1 MRYRK
6 IVSRKST
13 AKQVAVW
20 LSYSALS
27 TGRNSNTRPRSCRFR
42 NEYSEVSRMPEQV
55 VTEQVSQEL
64 LLGLYRKML
73 ELRLFEL
80 KVQELYRN
88 ARLPGFVH
96 LYVGEEAVGVGV
108 SSNLEMRDLVFSTHR
123 GHGHALAKGVPAGVV
138 LAELWG
144 KTTGSSGGRG
154 GSMHMYAPEYG
165 FMGTNGIV
173 GAPIPLAT
181 GAALSAKLE
190 KKGRVIISFFGDG
203 AVNSG
208 SFHEAVN
215 LGAVWNLPVIYVC
228 ENNLYATEM
237 SFVRATKN
245 TSVASR
251 AAAYGMTGIAV
262 DGQDVV
268 AVYEAARAAI
278 ERAREDGG
286 PTLIECKTYRYV
298 GHHEGDPGTDYRTRE
313 EVQQWKQ
320 RDPVKLARKRLLD
333 DGASEAALQAIDQEV
348 EQLIE
353 QAVEF
358 AENSPEP
365 AASSVNDHVF

>member
-1 MRYRK
+1 MTER
-6 IVSRKST
+6 V
-13 AKQVAVW
+13 
-20 LSYSALS
+20 LD
-27 TGRNSNTRPRSCRFR
+27 
-42 NEYSEVSRMPEQV
+42 EQLD
-55 VTEQVSQEL
+55 QKL
-64 LLGLYRKML
+64 LLNYYRKML

-96 LYVGEEAVGVGV
+96 LYVGEEAVAVGV
-108 SSNLEMRDLVFSTHR
+108 CSNLEPADLVFSTHR
-123 GHGHALAKGVPAGVV
+123 GHGHALAKGVPAGIV

-181 GAALSAKLE
+181 GGALSAKLRQ
-190 KKGRVIISFFGDG
+190 KGQVVVSFFGEG

-215 LGAVWNLPVIYVC
+215 LGSVWNLPVVYVC

-237 SFVRATKN
+237 AFKRATKN

-251 AAAYGMTGIAV
+251 AAAYGMTGVEV
-262 DGQDVV
+262 DGQDVTAVHQV
-268 AVYEAARAAI
+268 AKEAIR
-278 ERAREDGG
+278 RAREDDG

-298 GHHEGDPGTDYRTRE
+298 GHHEGDPGTDYRTRD

-320 RDPVKLARKRLLD
+320 NDPVKRARKLL
-333 DGASEAALQAIDQEV
+333 SELGESDSTLAAADLEI
-348 EQLIE
+348 EQLID
-353 QAVEF
+353 QAVDF
-358 AENSPEP
+358 AEKGVEP
-365 AASSVNDHVF
+365 SADSVAEHVF

>member
-1 MRYRK
+1 M
-6 IVSRKST
+6 
-13 AKQVAVW
+13 
-20 LSYSALS
+20 
-27 TGRNSNTRPRSCRFR
+27 
-42 NEYSEVSRMPEQV
+42 SERVLAEPI
-55 VTEQVSQEL
+55 SQEL
-64 LLGLYRKML
+64 LFTYYKKVL
-73 ELRLFEL
+73 ELRLFEV

-88 ARLPGFVH
+88 GRLPGFVH
-96 LYVGEEAVGVGV
+96 LYVGEEAVAVGV
-108 SSNLEMRDLVFSTHR
+108 CSHLNTADLVFSTHR
-123 GHGHALAKGVPAGVV
+123 GHGHALAKGVPAGIV

-144 KTTGSSGGRG
+144 KVAGSSGGRG

-181 GAALSAKLE
+181 GAALSAKL
-190 KKGRVIISFFGDG
+190 KKNSQVVVSFFGDG

-215 LGAVWNLPVIYVC
+215 LGSVWNLPVVYVC

-237 SFVRATKN
+237 AFLRATKN

-251 AAAYGMTGIAV
+251 AAAYGMLGVEV

-268 AVYEAARAAI
+268 AVHEVAQTAI
-278 ERAREDGG
+278 QRARNDGG

-313 EVQQWKQ
+313 EVQRWKQ
-320 RDPVKLARKRLLD
+320 NDPVKIARKRLLD
-333 DGASEAALQAIDQEV
+333 LGMDESSLQMADQEV

-353 QAVEF
+353 DAVAF
-358 AENSPEP
+358 AESSPEP
-365 AASSVNDHVF
+365 AAESVSEHVF

>member
-1 MRYRK
+1 MAKPSLARK
-6 IVSRKST
+6 VDH
-13 AKQVAVW
+13 
-20 LSYSALS
+20 
-27 TGRNSNTRPRSCRFR
+27 
-42 NEYSEVSRMPEQV
+42 
-55 VTEQVSQEL
+55 EL
-64 LLGLYRKML
+64 LLNAYRKML

-96 LYVGEEAVGVGV
+96 LYVGEEAVAVGV
-108 SSNLEMRDLVFSTHR
+108 CMNLIDKDLVFSTHR
-123 GHGHALAKGVPAGVV
+123 GHGHALAKGVPADVV

-144 KTTGSSGGRG
+144 KVTGSSGGRG
-154 GSMHMYAPEYG
+154 GSMHMYAPEWG

-181 GAALSAKLE
+181 GGALSAKLRQN
-190 KKGRVIISFFGDG
+190 GQVVVSFFGEG

-215 LGAVWNLPVIYVC
+215 MGTVWDLPVVYVC

-237 SFVRATKN
+237 AFSRATKN
-245 TSVASR
+245 TSVARR
-251 AAAYGMTGIAV
+251 AESYGLPGVEV
-262 DGQDVV
+262 DGQDVLAVHRV
-268 AVYEAARAAI
+268 AKTAIDRARAG
-278 ERAREDGG
+278 GG

-313 EVQQWKQ
+313 EVQHWKEQ
-320 RDPVKLARKRLLD
+320 DPLKRARKSLIESAVAD
-333 DGASEAALQAIDQEV
+333 EGELQAVDQEV
-348 EQLIE
+348 ERLID

-358 AENSPEP
+358 AEKSPEP
-365 AASSVNDHVF
+365 SPDSIDEHVF

>member
-1 MRYRK
+1 MTER
-6 IVSRKST
+6 V
-13 AKQVAVW
+13 
-20 LSYSALS
+20 LD
-27 TGRNSNTRPRSCRFR
+27 
-42 NEYSEVSRMPEQV
+42 EQLD
-55 VTEQVSQEL
+55 EKL
-64 LLGLYRKML
+64 LLNYYKKML

-96 LYVGEEAVGVGV
+96 LYVGEEAVAVGV
-108 SSNLEMRDLVFSTHR
+108 CSNLEPADLVFSTHR
-123 GHGHALAKGVPAGVV
+123 GHGHALAKGVPAGIV

-181 GAALSAKLE
+181 GGALSAKLR
-190 KKGRVIISFFGDG
+190 KKGQVVVSFFGEG

-215 LGAVWNLPVIYVC
+215 LGSVWNLPVVYVC

-237 SFVRATKN
+237 AFKRATKN

-251 AAAYGMTGIAV
+251 AAAYGMTGVEV
-262 DGQDVV
+262 DGQDVM
-268 AVYEAARAAI
+268 AVHAAAKEAI
-278 ERAREDGG
+278 LRAREDDG

-298 GHHEGDPGTDYRTRE
+298 GHHEGDTGTDYRTRD

-320 RDPVKLARKRLLD
+320 NDPVKRARKLL
-333 DGASEAALQAIDQEV
+333 SELGESDSKLAAADLEI
-348 EQLIE
+348 EQLID
-353 QAVEF
+353 QAVDF
-358 AENSPEP
+358 AEKGVEP
-365 AASSVNDHVF
+365 SADSVAEHVF

>member
-1 MRYRK
+1 M
-6 IVSRKST
+6 
-13 AKQVAVW
+13 
-20 LSYSALS
+20 
-27 TGRNSNTRPRSCRFR
+27 
-42 NEYSEVSRMPEQV
+42 
-55 VTEQVSQEL
+55 TEQVLTEQVDQKL
-64 LLGLYRKML
+64 LLNRYKKML

-88 ARLPGFVH
+88 GRLPGFVH
-96 LYVGEEAVGVGV
+96 LYVGEEAVAVGV
-108 SSNLEMRDLVFSTHR
+108 CSNLETADLIFSTHR
-123 GHGHALAKGVPAGVV
+123 GHGHALAKGVPAEVV

-181 GAALSAKLE
+181 GAALSAKLR
-190 KKGRVIISFFGDG
+190 KRGQVVVCFFGDG

-208 SFHEAVN
+208 SFHESVN
-215 LGAVWNLPVIYVC
+215 MGAVWDLPIVYVC

-237 SFVRATKN
+237 AFQRATKN

-251 AAAYGMTGIAV
+251 AAAYGMLGVAV

-268 AVYEAARAAI
+268 AVHEAAQAAI
-278 ERAREDGG
+278 RRARKDGG
-286 PTLIECKTYRYV
+286 PSLIECKTYRYV
-298 GHHEGDPGTDYRTRE
+298 GHHEGDPGTDYRTRD

-320 RDPVKLARKRLLD
+320 KDPVKLARKRLLD
-333 DGASEAALQAIDQEV
+333 SGVEESKLQAIDLEV
-348 EQLIE
+348 EQLID

-358 AENSPEP
+358 AGKSPEP
-365 AASSVNDHVF
+365 AAASVNDHVF

>member
-1 MRYRK
+1 M
-6 IVSRKST
+6 
-13 AKQVAVW
+13 AKPILAKKVDH
-20 LSYSALS
+20 
-27 TGRNSNTRPRSCRFR
+27 
-42 NEYSEVSRMPEQV
+42 
-55 VTEQVSQEL
+55 EL
-64 LLGLYRKML
+64 LLNAYRKML

-96 LYVGEEAVGVGV
+96 LYVGEEAVAVGV
-108 SSNLEMRDLVFSTHR
+108 CMNLVDKDLVFSTHR
-123 GHGHALAKGVPAGVV
+123 GHGHALAKGVPADVV

-144 KTTGSSGGRG
+144 KVTGSSGGRG
-154 GSMHMYAPEYG
+154 GSMHMYAPEWG

-181 GAALSAKLE
+181 GGALSAKLRQN
-190 KKGRVIISFFGDG
+190 GQVVVSFFGEG

-215 LGAVWNLPVIYVC
+215 MGTVWDLPVVYVC

-237 SFVRATKN
+237 AFSRATKN
-245 TSVASR
+245 TSVARR
-251 AAAYGMTGIAV
+251 AESYGLPGIEV
-262 DGQDVV
+262 DGQDVLGVHRV
-268 AVYEAARAAI
+268 AKIAIDRARAG
-278 ERAREDGG
+278 GG

-313 EVQQWKQ
+313 EVQHWKEQ
-320 RDPVKLARKRLLD
+320 DPVKRARQLLIESAVAD
-333 DGASEAALQAIDQEV
+333 ESELKAVDHEV
-348 EQLIE
+348 ERLID

-358 AENSPEP
+358 AEKSPEP
-365 AASSVNDHVF
+365 SPDSVDEHVF

>member
-1 MRYRK
+1 MSETA
-6 IVSRKST
+6 V
-13 AKQVAVW
+13 AKQSD
-20 LSYSALS
+20 L
-27 TGRNSNTRPRSCRFR
+27 T
-42 NEYSEVSRMPEQV
+42 
-55 VTEQVSQEL
+55 L
-64 LLGLYRKML
+64 LLGYYQKML

-108 SSNLEMRDLVFSTHR
+108 CSNLEAKDLVFSTHR
-123 GHGHALAKGVPAGVV
+123 GHGHALAKGVPPSVV

-154 GSMHMYAPEYG
+154 GSMHMYAPEWG

-181 GAALSAKLE
+181 GAGLSAKM
-190 KKGRVIISFFGDG
+190 KNQGQVVISFFGDG

-215 LGAVWNLPVIYVC
+215 MGAVWDLPVVYVC

-237 SFVRATKN
+237 AFSRATKN

-251 AAAYGMTGIAV
+251 AKSYDLPGVAV
-262 DGQDVV
+262 DGQDVL
-268 AVYEAARAAI
+268 AVHNAAKAAIDRARAG
-278 ERAREDGG
+278 GG

-298 GHHEGDPGTDYRTRE
+298 GHHEGDPGTDYRTRD
-313 EVQQWKQ
+313 EVQKWKDQ
-320 RDPVKLARKRLLD
+320 DPVKRARKLLLES
-333 DGASEAALQAIDQEV
+333 GAEEDKLRAIDQEV
-348 EQLIE
+348 ENLID

-358 AENSPEP
+358 AEKSPEP
-365 AASSVNDHVF
+365 SPLSVNEHVF

>member
-1 MRYRK
+1 MAKPSLARK
-6 IVSRKST
+6 VDHK
-13 AKQVAVW
+13 
-20 LSYSALS
+20 
-27 TGRNSNTRPRSCRFR
+27 
-42 NEYSEVSRMPEQV
+42 
-55 VTEQVSQEL
+55 L
-64 LLGLYRKML
+64 LLNAYRKML

-96 LYVGEEAVGVGV
+96 LYVGEEAVAVGV
-108 SSNLEMRDLVFSTHR
+108 CMNLIDKDLVFSTHR
-123 GHGHALAKGVPAGVV
+123 GHGHALAKGVPADVV

-144 KTTGSSGGRG
+144 KVTGSSGGRG
-154 GSMHMYAPEYG
+154 GSMHMYAPEWG

-181 GAALSAKLE
+181 GGALSAKLRQN
-190 KKGRVIISFFGDG
+190 GQVVVSFFGEG

-215 LGAVWNLPVIYVC
+215 MGTVWDLPVVYVC

-237 SFVRATKN
+237 AFSRATKN
-245 TSVASR
+245 TSVARR
-251 AAAYGMTGIAV
+251 AESYGLPGVEV
-262 DGQDVV
+262 DGQDVLAVHRV
-268 AVYEAARAAI
+268 AKTAIDRARAG
-278 ERAREDGG
+278 GG

-313 EVQQWKQ
+313 EVQHWKEQ
-320 RDPVKLARKRLLD
+320 DPLKRARKSLIESAVAD
-333 DGASEAALQAIDQEV
+333 EGKLQAVDQEV
-348 EQLIE
+348 ERLID

-358 AENSPEP
+358 AEKSPEP
-365 AASSVNDHVF
+365 SPDSIDEHVF

>member
-1 MRYRK
+1 MTER
-6 IVSRKST
+6 V
-13 AKQVAVW
+13 
-20 LSYSALS
+20 L
-27 TGRNSNTRPRSCRFR
+27 
-42 NEYSEVSRMPEQV
+42 
-55 VTEQVSQEL
+55 TEQIDQAL
-64 LLGLYRKML
+64 LLNHYKKML

-88 ARLPGFVH
+88 GRLPGFVH
-96 LYVGEEAVGVGV
+96 LYVGEEAVAVGV
-108 SSNLEMRDLVFSTHR
+108 CSNLETADLIFSTHR

-181 GAALSAKLE
+181 GAALSAKLR
-190 KKGRVIISFFGDG
+190 KHGQVVVCFFGDG

-208 SFHEAVN
+208 SFHESVN
-215 LGAVWNLPVIYVC
+215 LGAVWDLPVVYVC

-237 SFVRATKN
+237 AFQRATKN

-251 AAAYGMTGIAV
+251 AAAYGMSGVAV

-268 AVYEAARAAI
+268 AVHEVAQAAI
-278 ERAREDGG
+278 SRARQDGG

-298 GHHEGDPGTDYRTRE
+298 GHHEGDPGTDYRTRD

-320 RDPVKLARKRLLD
+320 QDPVKLARKRLLES
-333 DGASEAALQAIDQEV
+333 GADENKLKAVDLEV
-348 EQLIE
+348 EQLID

-358 AENSPEP
+358 AEKSPEP
-365 AASSVNDHVF
+365 AAASVNEHVF

>member
-1 MRYRK
+1 M
-6 IVSRKST
+6 SET
-13 AKQVAVW
+13 AIA
-20 LSYSALS
+20 
-27 TGRNSNTRPRSCRFR
+27 
-42 NEYSEVSRMPEQV
+42 EQRDL
-55 VTEQVSQEL
+55 TL
-64 LLGLYRKML
+64 LLGYYRKML

-96 LYVGEEAVGVGV
+96 LYVGEEAVAVGV
-108 SSNLEMRDLVFSTHR
+108 CSNLAPKDLIFSTHR
-123 GHGHALAKGVPAGVV
+123 GHGHALAKGVPASVV

-154 GSMHMYAPEYG
+154 GSMHMYAPEWG

-181 GAALSAKLE
+181 GAGLHAKLG
-190 KKGRVIISFFGDG
+190 KKGQVVVCFFGDG

-215 LGAVWNLPVIYVC
+215 MGTVWNLPVIYVC

-237 SFVRATKN
+237 AFSRATKN

-251 AAAYGMTGIAV
+251 AKSYGLPGVEV
-262 DGQDVV
+262 DGQDVL
-268 AVYEAARAAI
+268 AIHGAAKTAI
-278 ERAREDGG
+278 ERARAGEG

-298 GHHEGDPGTDYRTRE
+298 GHHEGDPGTDYRTRD
-313 EVQQWKQ
+313 EVQRWRDQ
-320 RDPVKLARKRLLD
+320 DPVKRARKLLLD
-333 DGASEAALQAIDQEV
+333 SGAEAEKLHAIDQEV
-348 EQLIE
+348 EHLID

-358 AENSPEP
+358 AEKSPEP
-365 AASSVNDHVF
+365 SPESVNEHVF

>member
-1 MRYRK
+1 M
-6 IVSRKST
+6 T
-13 AKQVAVW
+13 NPAVAE
-20 LSYSALS
+20 
-27 TGRNSNTRPRSCRFR
+27 RID
-42 NEYSEVSRMPEQV
+42 
-55 VTEQVSQEL
+55 QEL
-64 LLGLYRKML
+64 LLGYYKKML
-73 ELRLFEL
+73 ELREVEL

-88 ARLPGFVH
+88 GRLPGFVH
-96 LYVGEEAVGVGV
+96 LYVGEEAVAVGV
-108 SSNLEMRDLVFSTHR
+108 CSNLEPADLIFSTHR
-123 GHGHALAKGVPAGVV
+123 GHGHAVAKGVPARVV

-181 GAALSAKLE
+181 GAALSAKLR
-190 KKGRVIISFFGDG
+190 KKGQVVVSFFGDG

-215 LGAVWNLPVIYVC
+215 MGTVWGLPVVYVC

-237 SFVRATKN
+237 AFSRATKN
-245 TSVASR
+245 ISVASR
-251 AAAYGMTGIAV
+251 AASYGLPGISV
-262 DGQDVV
+262 DGQDVLAVHEV
-268 AVYEAARAAI
+268 AKEAIRRARAG
-278 ERAREDGG
+278 DG

-298 GHHEGDPGTDYRTRE
+298 GHHEGDPGTDYRTRD
-313 EVQQWKQ
+313 EVQEWKG

-333 DGASEAALQAIDQEV
+333 QGVAESRLQQVDQEIDA
-348 EQLIE
+348 LIQE
-353 QAVEF
+353 AVEF

-365 AASSVNDHVF
+365 SPESVTQHVF

>member
-1 MRYRK
+1 M
-6 IVSRKST
+6 S
-13 AKQVAVW
+13 
-20 LSYSALS
+20 
-27 TGRNSNTRPRSCRFR
+27 
-42 NEYSEVSRMPEQV
+42 EQV
-55 VTEQVSQEL
+55 MAEQISQEL
-64 LLGLYRKML
+64 LLTYYKKIL

-88 ARLPGFVH
+88 GRLPGFVH
-96 LYVGEEAVGVGV
+96 LYVGEEAVAVGV
-108 SSNLEMRDLVFSTHR
+108 CAHLNVADLVFSTHR
-123 GHGHALAKGVPAGVV
+123 GHGHALAKGVPAGIV

-144 KTTGSSGGRG
+144 KATGSSGGRG

-181 GAALSAKLE
+181 GAALSAKL
-190 KKGRVIISFFGDG
+190 KKKSEVVVCFFGDG

-215 LGAVWNLPVIYVC
+215 LGSVWDLPVVYVC

-237 SFVRATKN
+237 AFLRATKN

-251 AAAYGMTGIAV
+251 AAAYGMLGVEV

-268 AVYEAARAAI
+268 AVHQSAQAAI
-278 ERAREDGG
+278 ERARHGGG

-320 RDPVKLARKRLLD
+320 KDPVKIARKRLLD
-333 DGASEAALQAIDQEV
+333 FGVEESKLQLADQEI

-353 QAVEF
+353 DAVEF
-358 AENSPEP
+358 AEKSPEP
-365 AASSVNDHVF
+365 SAESVNEHVF

>member
-1 MRYRK
+1 M
-6 IVSRKST
+6 
-13 AKQVAVW
+13 
-20 LSYSALS
+20 
-27 TGRNSNTRPRSCRFR
+27 
-42 NEYSEVSRMPEQV
+42 SERILV
-55 VTEQVSQEL
+55 EQVSQEL
-64 LLGLYRKML
+64 LLSYYKKML

-88 ARLPGFVH
+88 GRLPGFVH
-96 LYVGEEAVGVGV
+96 LYVGEEAVAVGV
-108 SSNLEMRDLVFSTHR
+108 CSNLGARDLIFSTHR
-123 GHGHALAKGVPAGVV
+123 GHGHALAKGVPAKTV

-181 GAALSAKLE
+181 GAALSAKLR
-190 KKGRVIISFFGDG
+190 KNGQVVVCFFGDG

-215 LGAVWNLPVIYVC
+215 LGAVWNLPIVYVC

-237 SFVRATKN
+237 AFLRATRN

-251 AAAYGMTGIAV
+251 AAAYGMLGIEV

-268 AVYEAARAAI
+268 AVHEAAQAAVRRAH
-278 ERAREDGG
+278 EDGG
-286 PTLIECKTYRYV
+286 PTLLECKTYRYV
-298 GHHEGDPGTDYRTRE
+298 GHHEGDPGTDYRTRD

-320 RDPVKLARKRLLD
+320 KDPVKLARKLLLD
-333 DGASEAALQAIDQEV
+333 SGGADESKLQAADHEV
-348 EQLIE
+348 EQLIDL
-353 QAVEF
+353 AVEF
-358 AENSPEP
+358 AEKSPEP
-365 AASSVNDHVF
+365 SADSVNEHVF

>member
-1 MRYRK
+1 MSIGGFMMSERVVAEPIDQKLLLSYYRK
-6 IVSRKST
+6 V
-13 AKQVAVW
+13 
-20 LSYSALS
+20 
-27 TGRNSNTRPRSCRFR
+27 
-42 NEYSEVSRMPEQV
+42 
-55 VTEQVSQEL
+55 
-64 LLGLYRKML
+64 L

-88 ARLPGFVH
+88 GRLPGFVH
-96 LYVGEEAVGVGV
+96 LYVGEEAVAVGV
-108 SSNLEMRDLVFSTHR
+108 CSNLENSDLIFSTHR

-181 GAALSAKLE
+181 GAALSAKLR
-190 KKGRVIISFFGDG
+190 KNRQVVVSFFGDG

-215 LGAVWNLPVIYVC
+215 CGAVWNLPVVYVC

-237 SFVRATKN
+237 AFLRATKN
-245 TSVASR
+245 VSVASR
-251 AAAYGMTGIAV
+251 AKAYGMLGVEV
-262 DGQDVV
+262 DGQDVIAVHEV
-268 AVYEAARAAI
+268 AKQAI
-278 ERAREDGG
+278 LRARDGGG

-313 EVQQWKQ
+313 EVQQWKL
-320 RDPVKLARKRLLD
+320 RDPVKIARKALLD
-333 DGASEAALQAIDQEV
+333 AGSVSEGDLQSV
-348 EQLIE
+348 EQELEHEID

-358 AENSPEP
+358 AEKSPEP
-365 AASSVNDHVF
+365 PADSVTEHVY

>member
-1 MRYRK
+1 
-6 IVSRKST
+6 
-13 AKQVAVW
+13 
-20 LSYSALS
+20 
-27 TGRNSNTRPRSCRFR
+27 
-42 NEYSEVSRMPEQV
+42 MPERVLKDQ
-55 VTEQVSQEL
+55 TSQEL
-64 LLGLYRKML
+64 LLTYYRKML

-88 ARLPGFVH
+88 GRLPGFVH
-96 LYVGEEAVGVGV
+96 LYVGEEAVAVGV
-108 SSNLEMRDLVFSTHR
+108 CSNLERRDLIFSTHR
-123 GHGHALAKGVPAGVV
+123 GHGHALAKGVPAGIV

-181 GAALSAKLE
+181 GSALSAKLR
-190 KKGRVIISFFGDG
+190 KHGQVVVSFFGDG

-215 LGAVWNLPVIYVC
+215 LGTVWNLPVVYVC

-237 SFVRATKN
+237 AFQRATKN
-245 TSVASR
+245 TSIASR
-251 AAAYGMTGIAV
+251 AVAYGMPGLEV
-262 DGQDVV
+262 DGQDVL
-268 AVYEAARAAI
+268 AVHAAADAAI
-278 ERAREDGG
+278 RRARGDGG

-313 EVQQWKQ
+313 EVQLWKQ
-320 RDPVKLARKRLLD
+320 RDPVKRARKLLLESGVAD
-333 DGASEAALQAIDQEV
+333 DRTLQAVDDET
-348 EQLIE
+348 EKFIE

-358 AENSPEP
+358 AERSPEP
-365 AASSVNDHVF
+365 LATSVNEHVF

>member
-1 MRYRK
+1 
-6 IVSRKST
+6 
-13 AKQVAVW
+13 
-20 LSYSALS
+20 
-27 TGRNSNTRPRSCRFR
+27 
-42 NEYSEVSRMPEQV
+42 MPERV
-55 VTEQVSQEL
+55 LTERISQEL
-64 LLGLYRKML
+64 LFNYYKKML

-88 ARLPGFVH
+88 GRLPGFVH
-96 LYVGEEAVGVGV
+96 LYVGEEAVAVGV
-108 SSNLEMRDLVFSTHR
+108 CSNLEGNDLVFSTHR

-181 GAALSAKLE
+181 GAALSAKLR
-190 KKGRVIISFFGDG
+190 KNGQVVVCFFGDG

-215 LGAVWNLPVIYVC
+215 LGAVWNLPVVYVC

-237 SFVRATKN
+237 AFVRATKN
-245 TSVASR
+245 TNVASR
-251 AAAYGMTGIAV
+251 AAAYGMLGVEV

-268 AVYEAARAAI
+268 AVHEAAEAAI
-278 ERAREDGG
+278 GRARADGG
-286 PTLIECKTYRYV
+286 PTLLECKTYRYV
-298 GHHEGDPGTDYRTRE
+298 GHHEGDPGTDYRTRD

-320 RDPVKLARKRLLD
+320 RDPVKLAGRLLT
-333 DGASEAALQAIDQEV
+333 ASHGVHESKLRAADQEV
-348 EQLIE
+348 EQLIDR
-353 QAVEF
+353 AVEF

-365 AASSVNDHVF
+365 SAESVTEHVF

>member
-1 MRYRK
+1 MTER
-6 IVSRKST
+6 V
-13 AKQVAVW
+13 
-20 LSYSALS
+20 LD
-27 TGRNSNTRPRSCRFR
+27 
-42 NEYSEVSRMPEQV
+42 EQLD
-55 VTEQVSQEL
+55 EKL
-64 LLGLYRKML
+64 LLNYYKKML

-96 LYVGEEAVGVGV
+96 LYVGEEAVAVGV
-108 SSNLEMRDLVFSTHR
+108 CSNLEPADLVFSTHR
-123 GHGHALAKGVPAGVV
+123 GHGHALAKGVPAGIV

-181 GAALSAKLE
+181 GGALSAKLR
-190 KKGRVIISFFGDG
+190 KKGQVVVSFFGEG

-215 LGAVWNLPVIYVC
+215 LGSVWNLPVVYVC

-237 SFVRATKN
+237 AFKRATKN

-251 AAAYGMTGIAV
+251 AAAYGMTGVEV
-262 DGQDVV
+262 DGQDVM
-268 AVYEAARAAI
+268 AVHAAAKEAI
-278 ERAREDGG
+278 LRAREDDG

-298 GHHEGDPGTDYRTRE
+298 GHHEGDPGTDYRTRD

-320 RDPVKLARKRLLD
+320 NDPVKRARKLL
-333 DGASEAALQAIDQEV
+333 SELGESDSKLAAADLEI
-348 EQLIE
+348 EQLID
-353 QAVEF
+353 QAVDF
-358 AENSPEP
+358 AEKGVEP
-365 AASSVNDHVF
+365 SADSVAEHVF

>member
-1 MRYRK
+1 MAKPILARK
-6 IVSRKST
+6 VDH
-13 AKQVAVW
+13 
-20 LSYSALS
+20 
-27 TGRNSNTRPRSCRFR
+27 
-42 NEYSEVSRMPEQV
+42 
-55 VTEQVSQEL
+55 EL
-64 LLGLYRKML
+64 LLNAYRKML

-96 LYVGEEAVGVGV
+96 LYVGEEAVAVGV
-108 SSNLEMRDLVFSTHR
+108 CMNLIDKDLVFSTHR
-123 GHGHALAKGVPAGVV
+123 GHGHALAKGVPADVV

-144 KTTGSSGGRG
+144 KVTGSSGGRG
-154 GSMHMYAPEYG
+154 GSMHMYAPEWG

-181 GAALSAKLE
+181 GGALSAKLRQN
-190 KKGRVIISFFGDG
+190 GQVVVSFFGEG

-215 LGAVWNLPVIYVC
+215 MGTVWDLPVVYVC

-237 SFVRATKN
+237 AFSRATKN
-245 TSVASR
+245 TSVARR
-251 AAAYGMTGIAV
+251 AESYGLPGVEV
-262 DGQDVV
+262 DGQDVLAVHRV
-268 AVYEAARAAI
+268 AKTAIDRARAG
-278 ERAREDGG
+278 GG

-313 EVQQWKQ
+313 EVQHWKEQ
-320 RDPVKLARKRLLD
+320 DPLKRARKSLIESAVAD
-333 DGASEAALQAIDQEV
+333 EGELQAVDQEV
-348 EQLIE
+348 ERLID

-358 AENSPEP
+358 AEKSPEP
-365 AASSVNDHVF
+365 SPDSIDEHVF

>member
-1 MRYRK
+1 M
-6 IVSRKST
+6 
-13 AKQVAVW
+13 
-20 LSYSALS
+20 
-27 TGRNSNTRPRSCRFR
+27 
-42 NEYSEVSRMPEQV
+42 SERL
-55 VTEQVSQEL
+55 VTERISPEL
-64 LLGLYRKML
+64 LLGYYQKML

-108 SSNLEMRDLVFSTHR
+108 CSNLEPKDLVFSTHR

-181 GAALSAKLE
+181 GAALSAKLR
-190 KKGRVIISFFGDG
+190 KRGQVVVCFFGDG

-215 LGAVWNLPVIYVC
+215 LGTVWNLPVIYVC

-237 SFVRATKN
+237 AFSRATRN
-245 TSVASR
+245 PSVASR
-251 AAAYGMTGIAV
+251 AASYGLPGVTV
-262 DGQDVV
+262 DGQDVT
-268 AVYEAARAAI
+268 AVHEAAKTAI
-278 ERAREDGG
+278 ERARAGEG

-298 GHHEGDPGTDYRTRE
+298 GHHEGDPGTDYRTRD
-313 EVQQWKQ
+313 EVQQWKTN
-320 RDPVKLARKRLLD
+320 DPVKIARKKLID
-333 DGASEAALQAIDQEV
+333 SGGADESQLQAADQ
-348 EQLIE
+348 
-353 QAVEF
+353 
-358 AENSPEP
+358 
-365 AASSVNDHVF
+365 

>member
-1 MRYRK
+1 MSERVLTEQ
-6 IVSRKST
+6 ISQEVL
-13 AKQVAVW
+13 
-20 LSYSALS
+20 LSY
-27 TGRNSNTRPRSCRFR
+27 
-42 NEYSEVSRMPEQV
+42 YKKV
-55 VTEQVSQEL
+55 
-64 LLGLYRKML
+64 L

-88 ARLPGFVH
+88 GRLPGFVH
-96 LYVGEEAVGVGV
+96 LYVGEEAVAVGV
-108 SSNLEMRDLVFSTHR
+108 CSHLKTDDLVFSTHR
-123 GHGHALAKGVPAGVV
+123 GHGHALAKGVPATIV

-144 KTTGSSGGRG
+144 KATGSSGGRG
-154 GSMHMYAPEYG
+154 GSMHMYAPEWG

-181 GAALSAKLE
+181 GAALSAKL
-190 KKGRVIISFFGDG
+190 KKNNQVVVCFFGDG

-215 LGAVWNLPVIYVC
+215 LGSVWNLPVIYVC

-237 SFVRATKN
+237 AFLRATRN

-251 AAAYGMTGIAV
+251 AAAYGMLGVEV

-268 AVYEAARAAI
+268 AVHEVAQAAI
-278 ERAREDGG
+278 ERARNDGG

-298 GHHEGDPGTDYRTRE
+298 GHHEGDPGTDYRTRD

-320 RDPVKLARKRLLD
+320 KDPVKLARKRLLESGLD
-333 DGASEAALQAIDQEV
+333 ESKLAAADLEI
-348 EQLIE
+348 EQLID

-358 AENSPEP
+358 AEKSPEP
-365 AASSVNDHVF
+365 TPESVNEHVF

>member
-1 MRYRK
+1 MSDRVLADQ
-6 IVSRKST
+6 I
-13 AKQVAVW
+13 
-20 LSYSALS
+20 
-27 TGRNSNTRPRSCRFR
+27 
-42 NEYSEVSRMPEQV
+42 
-55 VTEQVSQEL
+55 SQEL
-64 LLGLYRKML
+64 LFAYYKKVL

-88 ARLPGFVH
+88 GRLPGFVH
-96 LYVGEEAVGVGV
+96 LYIGEEAVAVGV
-108 SSNLEMRDLVFSTHR
+108 CSHLETADLVFSTHR
-123 GHGHALAKGVPAGVV
+123 GHGHALAKGVPPGIV

-144 KTTGSSGGRG
+144 KVTGSSGGRG

-181 GAALSAKLE
+181 GAALSAKLG
-190 KKGRVIISFFGDG
+190 KKSQVVVCFFGDG

-215 LGAVWNLPVIYVC
+215 LGAVWNLPVVYVC

-237 SFVRATKN
+237 AFQRATKN

-251 AAAYGMTGIAV
+251 AAAYGMLGVAV

-268 AVYEAARAAI
+268 AVHEAAQAAI
-278 ERAREDGG
+278 ERARHDGG

-298 GHHEGDPGTDYRTRE
+298 GHHEGDPGTDYRTRD
-313 EVQQWKQ
+313 EVKQWKEK
-320 RDPVKLARKRLLD
+320 DPVKIARQRLRYTGMD
-333 DGASEAALQAIDQEV
+333 EATLQATDQEV
-348 EQLIE
+348 EQMIDK
-353 QAVEF
+353 AVEF

-365 AASSVNDHVF
+365 SADSVNEHVF